1 MKYVILAYS
10 DNVEPFE
17 IPRQLAFVKGE
28 PLVKRTI
35 RLLHENGIEDVLVT
49 SADHRFDNLGAQ
61 RYVPLY
67 NDYKP
72 RENKGYWLS
81 AFPVELLV
89 EPITF
94 LFGDVYYSENA
105 IKTIVSSSTDSVLF
119 FCSYKNKDSKY
130 IKHHDEPF
138 GFKVADCKLFKD
150 HIEIVKRLFDDG
162 KTGRHPI
169 AWELYRSLNG
179 LDVNKHIMAG
189 NYIAINDETCDVD
202 RPVDIELLNNI

>member
-10 DNVEPFE
+10 DNVESFKM
-17 IPRQLAFVKGE
+17 PRQLAVVNGE
-28 PLVKRTI
+28 TLVGRTI
-35 RLLHENGIEDVLVT
+35 RLLKENGVKEVLVT
-49 SADHRFDNLGAQ
+49 SADKRFDNLGAQ

-81 AFPVELLV
+81 AFPVELMV

-94 LFGDVYYSENA
+94 LMGDVYYSENA
-105 IKTIVSSSTDSVLF
+105 IKTIVNDSTESVLF
-119 FCSYKNKDSKY
+119 FCSYKNKDPRY

-138 GFKVADCKLFKD
+138 GFKVVDCGLFKA
-150 HIEIVKRLFDDG
+150 HIERVKRLFDEG

-169 AWELYRSLNG
+169 AWELYRSING
-179 LDVNKHIMAG
+179 QDVNVHQMTK
-189 NYIAINDETCDVD
+189 NYVAINDETCDVD
-202 RPVDIELLNNI
+202 RPVDMELLNNI